1 MEQVQSDADANKQS
15 GKAQHV
21 RKRKKQYYKR
31 IRQQMEFYF
40 GDSNLSKDRYLNKL
54 IATNPCTCS
63 EKNEPFTSIGSC
75 N

>member
-1 MEQVQSDADANKQS
+1 MEQVQSDADADANKQS
-15 GKAQHV
+15 GKVQHV

-54 IATNPCTCS
+54 IATNPCTYF
-63 EKNEPFTSIGSC
+63 EKNKSLT
-75 N
+75 